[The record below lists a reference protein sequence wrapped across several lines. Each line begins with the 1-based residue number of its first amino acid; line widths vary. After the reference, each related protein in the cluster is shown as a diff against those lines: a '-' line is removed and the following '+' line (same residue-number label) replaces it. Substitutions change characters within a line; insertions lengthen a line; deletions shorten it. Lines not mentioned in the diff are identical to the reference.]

1 MVVQGIYENT
11 IEVTLTESGTPLLFK
26 KKLEELM
33 EQGAFDTEEEA
44 KAWIED
50 TPIVLCL
57 IYQKHSGL
65 YAVEDDAVD
74 TTVSPYDGQTN
85 NETLVEDPE

>member
-1 MVVQGIYENT
+1 MKVQALNENV
-11 IEVTLTESGTPLLFK
+11 IEVTLTESGTPILFK

-33 EQGAFDTEEEA
+33 EQGAFNTEEEA

-65 YAVEDDAVD
+65 FAVEDEAVD
-74 TTVSPYDGQTN
+74 CTVSPYDGQTN
-85 NETLVEDPE
+85 NETLVEDTE